1 MLFESLSKLDKKLN
15 KKITVVLTLPD
26 LIKKRVIFNNI
37 EIINV
42 GELDHKD
49 IILLMSKTIFLV
61 FPSIFESFG
70 LPLIEA
76 AQLGLK
82 VIAPKTDYVT
92 ELIKPSLFFNINSPN
107 DLKNKMYFA
116 LNNETPSTKIK
127 IESKI
132 SNMLKELKI

>member
-1 MLFESLSKLDKKLN
+1 M
-15 KKITVVLTLPD
+15 
-26 LIKKRVIFNNI
+26 
-37 EIINV
+37 
-42 GELDHKD
+42 
-49 IILLMSKTIFLV
+49 V